1 MENLTVT
8 SKSDPRGIII
18 LKVSGFVDASNINR
32 FDEELYSHIKRGTAK
47 IVVDCSDLQYIN
59 SMGMG
64 ILLEARQ
71 LAAKRNGDV
80 VILNL
85 PKKISKVF
93 EILGFNEIFKLYTSE
108 EEALKA
114 F

>member
-1 MENLTVT
+1 MENLSMAART
-8 SKSDPRGIII
+8 DPRGVTII
-18 LKVSGFVDASNINR
+18 KVSGFVDASNISR
-32 FDEELYSHIKRGTAK
+32 FDEELYSHIKKGASK
-47 IVVDCSDLQYIN
+47 IIIDCSDLQYIN

-71 LAAKRNGDV
+71 LATKRDGDI

-93 EILGFNEIFKLYTSE
+93 EILGFNEIFKFYSTE
-108 EEALKA
+108 EDALKA

>member
-1 MENLTVT
+1 
-8 SKSDPRGIII
+8 
-18 LKVSGFVDASNINR
+18 
-32 FDEELYSHIKRGTAK
+32 
-47 IVVDCSDLQYIN
+47 
-59 SMGMG
+59 MGMG

-93 EILGFNEIFKLYTSE
+93 EILGFNEIFKLYSSS
-108 EEALKA
+108 
-114 F
+114 